1 MSDGS
6 FDLVLVAN
14 ARLPSQRAQSLQVAQ
29 AAASFAR
36 AGRRTLLLVARRTH
50 TPALPAEQDA
60 FDYYGVPAGA
70 RPVLE
75 RVPCVDWI
83 DRLPRRLQYVP
94 SRLQELSFSRGAAR
108 RALAAG
114 GAAICREIE
123 CARHLLARGHPAVF
137 AEIHRVPGG
146 RLRRRWLAEVGGGAR
161 GILAISG
168 GVREGLIG
176 LGLPAERIRVEHDAL
191 EPARFADLPG
201 REEARRGLGLEGGGP
216 LVVYT
221 GGLMEWKGV
230 DLLVEESTIEVDP
243 ALYAEAEEAL
253 ERERTESE
261 ETEAVEAEEPDG
273 ALPEVRFAVAGGMDA
288 DVEALRRLA
297 AGLSNLRVDGFQPPG
312 RIPLYLAAAD
322 LGVVPNRSRPAISA
336 RYTSPLKIFE
346 AMAAGL
352 PLVASDLPS
361 LRELLEPGQDALL
374 VPPDDAAALAEG
386 IRRLLADGELRR
398 RMRARLL
405 ERAVE
410 HTWDARAARILD
422 WMRERGCES
431 ST

>member
-230 DLLVEESTIEVDP
+230 DLLVE
-243 ALYAEAEEAL
+243 AA
-253 ERERTESE
+253 R
-261 ETEAVEAEEPDG
+261 

>member
-50 TPALPAEQDA
+50 TPALPADHDA
-60 FDYYGVPAGA
+60 FDYYGVPAGV

-123 CARHLLARGHPAVF
+123 CARHLLARGHPAVL

-168 GVREGLIG
+168 GVRDGLIA

-230 DLLVEESTIEVDP
+230 DLLVE
-243 ALYAEAEEAL
+243 AA
-253 ERERTESE
+253 R
-261 ETEAVEAEEPDG
+261 

-288 DVEALRRLA
+288 DVAALRRLA

-405 ERAVE
+405 QRAAE
-410 HTWDARAARILD
+410 HTWDARAARILN

>member
-1 MSDGS
+1 VSDGS

-230 DLLVEESTIEVDP
+230 DLLVE
-243 ALYAEAEEAL
+243 AA
-253 ERERTESE
+253 R
-261 ETEAVEAEEPDG
+261 

>member
-1 MSDGS
+1 
-6 FDLVLVAN
+6 VAN

-230 DLLVEESTIEVDP
+230 DLLVE
-243 ALYAEAEEAL
+243 AA
-253 ERERTESE
+253 R
-261 ETEAVEAEEPDG
+261 